1 MSFPGT
7 MTIRI
12 PIQLAAVIVSAT
24 LLNSCIMSRHPAGI
38 AASTAPVTSAYT
50 IFGPVE
56 ESSCAYQVLFIPVS
70 GKARTDEIIS
80 TLLKERAADAL
91 IGVTVEERLSVF
103 ALPLVASD
111 CTVVKGQLVKF
122 AR

>member
-1 MSFPGT
+1 
-7 MTIRI
+7 MTNKLL
-12 PIQLAAVIVSAT
+12 IQLAAVMLVT
-24 LLNSCIMSRHPAGI
+24 LLTSCIMSRHPAGI
-38 AASTAPVTSAYT
+38 AASTAPVSAGYT

-70 GKARTDEIIS
+70 GKTSTDEIIS
-80 TLLKERAADAL
+80 TLLKERAADGL
-91 IGVTVEERLSVF
+91 IGVTVEQRFSVF

-111 CTVVKGQLVKF
+111 CIVVKGQLVKF